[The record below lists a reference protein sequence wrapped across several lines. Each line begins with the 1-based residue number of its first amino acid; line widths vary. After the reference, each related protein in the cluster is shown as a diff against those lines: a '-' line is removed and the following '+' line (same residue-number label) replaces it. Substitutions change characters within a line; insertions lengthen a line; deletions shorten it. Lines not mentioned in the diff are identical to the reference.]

1 MSLVEYIDKEENE
14 AVIRKDRL
22 PPINEVVGENDG
34 ENDSGQLEVND
45 EPIQREGIPQDLDS
59 EESLEEKEK
68 HFSELIEG
76 TQANEDTKEAG
87 AIETDLSE
95 QPLPQIYPS
104 EQPQLGRRKK
114 IKNYLRK
121 CLPRRW

>member
-1 MSLVEYIDKEENE
+1 MD
-14 AVIRKDRL
+14 
-22 PPINEVVGENDG
+22 NDG
-34 ENDSGQLEVND
+34 ENDNGQLEVND

-68 HFSELIEG
+68 NSSELIEG
-76 TQANEDTKEAG
+76 TEANEDTEEAG

-104 EQPQLGRRKK
+104 EQPQLGRGRRIKLPTK
-114 IKNYLRK
+114 ILTQ
-121 CLPRRW
+121 

>member
-1 MSLVEYIDKEENE
+1 M
-14 AVIRKDRL
+14 
-22 PPINEVVGENDG
+22 GEDDG

-45 EPIQREGIPQDLDS
+45 EPIQREGIPQDLNS
-59 EESLEEKEK
+59 EGSLEEKEK
-68 HFSELIEG
+68 NFSELIEG
-76 TQANEDTKEAG
+76 TEANEDTKEAG
-87 AIETDLSE
+87 AIETDHSE
-95 QPLPQIYPS
+95 QPLSQIYPL

>member
-22 PPINEVVGENDG
+22 PPIKEVVGENDG

-68 HFSELIEG
+68 NFSELIKG
-76 TQANEDTKEAG
+76 TEANEDTKKAG

-95 QPLPQIYPS
+95 QP
-104 EQPQLGRRKK
+104 QLERRKK
-114 IKNYLRK
+114 IKTYLRK